1 MKTLLKIGF
10 ILLFGFLIG
19 EYGFAQD
26 YDKEVLSFAG
36 GQNLYEVLGVKKTE
50 SFNSIQK
57 RYSKLYKKYHP
68 YFGKSNG
75 DALKLKQLNEAYYIL
90 SHPVYRYV
98 YDVLGIDSLASYGML
113 PPESNIIAVPLY
125 KTYSL
130 TSASFLK
137 QLKKTI
143 KFTNA
148 QSLKN
153 LVISL
158 KKKKNG
164 KFENLKIEESS
175 GNNELDQSVIN
186 SITQMGNS
194 KSNRIVPAYNIYG
207 EPIDFKISIMIP
219 ESYLSNSGDYIAKSD
234 AIRREQWLQRLKDKG
249 RWVYN
254 PAEDRDNVPVSPT
267 MYPTYQNQPRF

>member
-1 MKTLLKIGF
+1 MKILLKIGF
-10 ILLFGFLIG
+10 ILLLGMLTD
-19 EYGFAQD
+19 EYGCAQD
-26 YDKEVLSFAG
+26 YDKEALSFAG

-137 QLKKTI
+137 QLKKGI

-148 QSLKN
+148 QSLNN

-158 KKKKNG
+158 IVTNNG
-164 KFENLKIEESS
+164 KFENLKIEESC

-186 SITQMGNS
+186 SIAQLGNR
-194 KSNRIVPAYNIYG
+194 KSSSIVPAYSTSG
-207 EPIDFKISIMIP
+207 EPIDFQMSIVIP
-219 ESYLSNSGDYIAKSD
+219 ESFLSNSGKYFLKND
-234 AIRREQWLQRLKDKG
+234 AIRKEQWLLRLKDKG

-254 PAEDRDNVPVSPT
+254 PASDRDNLPVSPT